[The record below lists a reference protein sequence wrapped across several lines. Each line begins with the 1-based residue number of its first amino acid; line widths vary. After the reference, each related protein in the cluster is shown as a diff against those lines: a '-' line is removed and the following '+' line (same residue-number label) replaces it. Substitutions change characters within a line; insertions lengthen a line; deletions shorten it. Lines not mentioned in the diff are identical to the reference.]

1 MISSLLLRV
10 SVALLLIG
18 MVFGI
23 VMGIRQDFSL
33 APAHAHLNLVGFVVM
48 FAAGLY
54 YRLVPEAAESLLAK
68 AQATLHIVG
77 AVVFPIGIA
86 VVLTKGPG
94 FEAGA
99 IVGSLIVLA
108 ATVLFAVIVFRTT
121 AMTRVRMPLTQRA

>member
-48 FAAGLY
+48 FVAGLY
-54 YRLVPEAAESLLAK
+54 YRTVPEAAESLLAK
-68 AQATLHIVG
+68 IQATLHVIG
-77 AVVFPIGIA
+77 AIVFPIGIA
-86 VVLTKGPG
+86 VVLRFGPG
-94 FEAGA
+94 YEAGA
-99 IVGSLIVLA
+99 IIGSLIVLA
-108 ATVLFAVIVFRTT
+108 ATVLFAIIVFRTT
-121 AMTRVRMPLTQRA
+121 GVARDRVLLTQRA

>member
-54 YRLVPEAAESLLAK
+54 YRVVPDAAESMLAK
-68 AQATLHIVG
+68 AQAALHIVG
-77 AVVFPIGIA
+77 AIVFPIGIA
-86 VVLTKGPG
+86 VVLTWGPVY
-94 FEAGA
+94 EAGV
-99 IVGSLIVLA
+99 IIGSLFVLT
-108 ATVLFAVIVFRTT
+108 ATGLFAVIVFRTT
-121 AMTRVRMPLTQRA
+121 AMTEARAPAPQRA